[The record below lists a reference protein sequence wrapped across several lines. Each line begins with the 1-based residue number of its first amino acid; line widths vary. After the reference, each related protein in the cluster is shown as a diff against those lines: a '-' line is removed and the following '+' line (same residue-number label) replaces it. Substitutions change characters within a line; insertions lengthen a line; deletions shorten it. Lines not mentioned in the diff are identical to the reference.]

1 VDFGALT
8 SVHYTTQLSVSV
20 DLTGP
25 NLVHGNLPEGIRLIG
40 LSLQTISSIFSRSDG
55 WQLQPI
61 RVKSAAIY
69 GK

>member
-8 SVHYTTQLSVSV
+8 SVHYTTQLSV

-25 NLVHGNLPEGIRLIG
+25 NLVHGNRPEGIRLIG
-40 LSLQTISSIFSRSDG
+40 LSLQTISSIFSRSTG